1 MEIIFMDEALRDI
14 DAIYDF
20 LVEAKVVQADEIIGR
35 VIASA
40 DQLRDFPKLGVRV
53 HRSSQ
58 WGYVRDL
65 YSGNY
70 CLRYALLYRE
80 AVCTNSMAST
90 RKRKESLRQQKMPL
104 VFWGICDL
112 QPSLVALSTDVIS
125 A

>member
-58 WGYVRDL
+58 WGDVRDL

-70 CLRYALLYRE
+70 CLRYALFTGKLYVLTVWHQLERE
-80 AVCTNSMAST
+80 RNH
-90 RKRKESLRQQKMPL
+90 
-104 VFWGICDL
+104 
-112 QPSLVALSTDVIS
+112 
-125 A
+125 